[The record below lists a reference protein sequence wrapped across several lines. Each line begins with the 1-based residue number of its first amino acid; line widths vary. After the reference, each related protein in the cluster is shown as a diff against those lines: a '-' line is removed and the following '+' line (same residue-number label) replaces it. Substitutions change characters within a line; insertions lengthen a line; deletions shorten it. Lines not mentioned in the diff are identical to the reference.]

1 MKKEYICE
9 HGEFGRLHV
18 KVNPR
23 ARRFTFRVCDDGLS
37 VTAPVGAT
45 QKELLTCIDKM
56 TPELKKLVARH
67 NVKHKNNSISPG
79 FRIDTPDFCMSMR
92 HDAVERPKA
101 YFSNGNLEFV
111 LPENLSLETVGLRA
125 WIEKIAEEALRI
137 QGKLILPQRMAA
149 LADRFGFTFKDVK
162 IHKTHGR
169 WGSCSS
175 KGNIN
180 LSLYLL
186 LLPRHLQDYVMLH
199 ELCHTVEMNHGPRF
213 WKKMDE
219 VTDNSSLAL
228 REEMKKY
235 DTSIF
240 TLNNLG

>member
-1 MKKEYICE
+1 MKEYVLE
-9 HGEFGRLHV
+9 HDVFGKLHV

-23 ARRFTFRVCDDGLS
+23 ARRFTFRVCSDGLN
-37 VTAPVGAT
+37 VTAPAGTA
-45 QKELLTCIDKM
+45 QKELQMCVDRM
-56 TPELKKLVARH
+56 VPQLKKLVERH
-67 NVKHKNNSISPG
+67 NVKHKNRVVSPE
-79 FRIDTPDFCMSMR
+79 FRIDTPDFRMSMR
-92 HDAVERPKA
+92 HGIVERPSA
-101 YFSNGNLEFV
+101 RFSNGNLEIV
-111 LPENLSLETVGLRA
+111 LPENMSMETDGLQA
-125 WIEKIAEEALRI
+125 WIEKITEEALRI
-137 QGKLILPQRMAA
+137 QSKRVLPQRLAA
-149 LADRFGFTFKDVK
+149 LASRYGFTFREVK

-169 WGSCSS
+169 WGSCNT

-213 WKKMDE
+213 WQKMDE
-219 VTDNSSLAL
+219 VTNNSSLAL

-240 TLNNLG
+240 TLINLV

>member
-1 MKKEYICE
+1 M
-9 HGEFGRLHV
+9 
-18 KVNPR
+18 
-23 ARRFTFRVCDDGLS
+23 
-37 VTAPVGAT
+37 
-45 QKELLTCIDKM
+45 
-56 TPELKKLVARH
+56 
-67 NVKHKNNSISPG
+67 
-79 FRIDTPDFCMSMR
+79 
-92 HDAVERPKA
+92 AV
-101 YFSNGNLEFV
+101 
-111 LPENLSLETVGLRA
+111 
-125 WIEKIAEEALRI
+125 
-137 QGKLILPQRMAA
+137 
-149 LADRFGFTFKDVK
+149 LADRFGFKFKDVK

-240 TLNNLG
+240 TLNNLV